1 MALSGGLNPQK
12 IEQRLR
18 SFEDSTGNQIV
29 VVVTDDL
36 LGYEDWEYATE
47 LGQKWGVGQED
58 KDNGIVFLIKPSGGK
73 GERKTFIA
81 IGEGLEGVIPDAL
94 TGTIV
99 NHDVKR
105 TPKMTT
111 LAAVNTSNA
120 VINAACSARLRAN
133 LNLGSRSCQTVTT
146 DTPEIPPITTGSARL
161 TARTSRP
168 RCRALN
174 KNGIL
179 RSRLAVL
186 SRTGGEE

>member
-1 MALSGGLNPQK
+1 MAATGLRNWWAAFEIRRSRATWASVNCEKRAFNRLTIPRASIGTCLSMGRISDGLRLWMAASSWPNGRNP
-12 IEQRLR
+12 
-18 SFEDSTGNQIV
+18 
-29 VVVTDDL
+29 
-36 LGYEDWEYATE
+36 
-47 LGQKWGVGQED
+47 
-58 KDNGIVFLIKPSGGK
+58 
-73 GERKTFIA
+73 
-81 IGEGLEGVIPDAL
+81 
-94 TGTIV
+94 
-99 NHDVKR
+99 KR